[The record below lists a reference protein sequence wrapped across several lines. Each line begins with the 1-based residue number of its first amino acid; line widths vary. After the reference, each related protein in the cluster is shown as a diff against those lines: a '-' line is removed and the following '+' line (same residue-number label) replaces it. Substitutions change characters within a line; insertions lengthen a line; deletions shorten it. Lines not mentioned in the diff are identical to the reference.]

1 MYAAASVRRRYRC
14 ADINEPLGSRQQGL
28 ELSRDE
34 LNHPRRRRFGD
45 PSRSSRETPIQVQP
59 STPGEEKR
67 EVLRGAPTS
76 WIIMHLFESQNRFLV
91 ISTIY
96 APTKAL
102 T

>member
-45 PSRSSRETPIQVQP
+45 PSRSSRETPFQVQP

-67 EVLRGAPTS
+67 EVLRGAPTAGGT
-76 WIIMHLFESQNRFLV
+76 FF
-91 ISTIY
+91 
-96 APTKAL
+96 A
-102 T
+102 